1 MDKTSIYRF
10 RCGNVIL
17 RTLALLT
24 ALALAGCIDL
34 KPYHTEQENPPG
46 EGGVTQPLDAPS
58 VSQDCLTN
66 LSCTMFVEYD
76 DFGHLFNRN
85 QLNAATET
93 ARFVAGS
100 KGIVVVYVHGWHH
113 NAAPQDEDVRR
124 FGQAISEAGKMDK
137 EKYGDT
143 RHVMG
148 IFVGWRGESIDS
160 NVALPLSALTFW
172 ERKNTAQA
180 IGDGAVFELFRK
192 LADLREE
199 YPESRLLLVGH
210 SFGAAVTYSSVSHS
224 ITAQITDDLEVNE
237 TETLSDEQFKRWDLV
252 ILINPAF
259 EAMQLRPQFELARS
273 RDYKPT
279 QLPHLL
285 IVTSVADWATKT
297 LFPIGRKISTTF
309 KKYADPESSGMN
321 TTAVGQYIPF
331 ITHQLAVSPKCDMKT
346 INYASS
352 PNERELRTVA
362 AAENYCLN
370 DPRAMLDK
378 PAPLLLTRCDNPGSC
393 REVTGDHY
401 IKRGTAAQG
410 LTPYAFP
417 ILNIRTTSDV
427 MSGHN
432 DIWNPTMRGF
442 LTQMFLISIP
452 PTKAMTPEGLPA
464 PVQPFPH

>member
-1 MDKTSIYRF
+1 MDTSSFYRPP
-10 RCGNVIL
+10 CAEDVL
-17 RTLALLT
+17 RIFALLT
-24 ALALAGCIDL
+24 VFMLAGCLDL
-34 KPYHTEQENPPG
+34 KPYHTEQEKPPG
-46 EGGVTQPLDAPS
+46 DGGVTQPLDVPS
-58 VSQDCLTN
+58 VSQNCRAN

-76 DFGHLFNRN
+76 DFGHIFNRN

-93 ARFVAGS
+93 ARSVAER
-100 KGIVVVYVHGWHH
+100 KGIIVVYVHGWHH
-113 NAAPQDEDVRR
+113 NANPQDEDVRR

-160 NVALPLSALTFW
+160 NVAMPLSVFTFW

-180 IGDGAVFELFRK
+180 VGDGAVFELFRK
-192 LADLREE
+192 LADIREE
-199 YPESRLLLVGH
+199 YPDSRLLLVGH

-273 RDYKPT
+273 RDYKNT

-285 IVTSVADWATKT
+285 IITSAADWATKT
-297 LFPIGRKISTTF
+297 LFPVGRRISTTF
-309 KKYADPESSGMN
+309 KKYADPESAGMN
-321 TTAVGQYIPF
+321 TTAAGQYLPF

-346 INYASS
+346 VNYASS
-352 PNERELRTVA
+352 PDERELKTVT

-378 PAPLLLTRCDNPGSC
+378 PAPLLLTRCDNPGDC
-393 REVTGDHY
+393 GDVAGDHY
-401 IKRGTAAQG
+401 IKRGPAANG

-417 ILNIRTTSDV
+417 IMNIRTTSDV

-432 DIWNPTMRGF
+432 DIWNSTIRGF
-442 LTQMFLISIP
+442 LTQMFLISVP
-452 PTKAMTPEGLPA
+452 PAKMMASEGLSPT
-464 PVQPFPH
+464 VQPSPH